1 VIEHS
6 INLGHC
12 IQLHNTSVLAKKLK
26 YMDEIIRVVTE
37 IELHPNNINR
47 EDGFSLTRR
56 PGPLLHPDA
65 VPVLQYGFEPFLL
78 SGQNMCQHS
87 SVHL

>member
-56 PGPLLHPDA
+56 PGPLLPPDA
-65 VPVLQYGFEPFLL
+65 VPVLQYGFESF
-78 SGQNMCQHS
+78 
-87 SVHL
+87 